1 MEKKLSITDI
11 RAFCIDN
18 DINYALYTMN
28 DNKIKITTIAVECI
42 TGYSSGTKE
51 PIIRYRIFKSN
62 NGSTCN
68 RITTVMRA
76 KDYKIYFNLNSDN
89 IEDMNTIGHPIRFK
103 DLSDEIINII
113 GVDLLNYRSV
123 IKYLANVKVRYVKI
137 TNFITNEITLVVR
150 ANKYDTLA
158 IRYKYADSDIDGPF
172 KLKDIGKV
180 SISSMEF
187 DDLKF
192 HNMDDNYIKVIVHDG
207 NANRAAWQL
216 LYI

>member
-11 RAFCIDN
+11 RTFCIDN

-42 TGYSSGTKE
+42 TGYSSVTKE
-51 PIIRYRIFKSN
+51 PIIRYRLFKSN
-62 NGSTCN
+62 NGSTCS

-113 GVDLLNYRSV
+113 GVDLLNYHSV
-123 IKYLANVKVRYVKI
+123 IKYLADVKVRYVKI
-137 TNFITNEITLVVR
+137 TNFITNEVTLVVR
-150 ANKYDTLA
+150 ANKYNTLA
-158 IRYKYADSDIDGPF
+158 IRYKYASAIGGPF

-180 SISSMEF
+180 SINSMEF

-192 HNMDDNYIKVIVHDG
+192 HNMDDNYIKITVHDG